1 MFDTCLAILELGEIH
16 ISWCATGIVHFL
28 EACGVLNSII
38 VALYD
43 PMYIGAIRKEE
54 QDLLF
59 LHGNIFI
66 LKLMVDIQKCM
77 KNGYLWKVDKAIALV
92 PCVYEIVDTAN
103 EVSTLKT
110 HEADAFL
117 NNLKLDSNGNLLSD
131 VTINVEKYTLLLN
144 EDHKP
149 TCEKKQD

>member
-1 MFDTCLAILELGEIH
+1 MFDTCLAILELGEI
-16 ISWCATGIVHFL
+16 SWCATGMVHFL

-43 PMYIGAIRKEE
+43 AMYIGAIRKEE

-59 LHGNIFI
+59 LYGNIFI
-66 LKLMVDIQKCM
+66 LKLMVDIRKCM

-92 PCVYEIVDTAN
+92 PCIYEIVDTAN
-103 EVSTLKT
+103 EVSTLQT

-131 VTINVEKYTLLLN
+131 VTINGEKYTLLLN
-144 EDHKP
+144 KD
-149 TCEKKQD
+149 

>member
-28 EACGVLNSII
+28 EAC
-38 VALYD
+38 
-43 PMYIGAIRKEE
+43 AIRKEE

-131 VTINVEKYTLLLN
+131 VTINGEK
-144 EDHKP
+144 
-149 TCEKKQD
+149 